1 MNLLEVRSKPHLRF
15 APCQVLLGLEEE
27 VEVFRRR
34 SFLEVVVEV
43 FRRRSFLEEVV
54 EVFRR
59 RSFLEEVAVEG
70 VPFLPQE
77 VEVEVEVEGVPFL
90 PQEVVVEVEVEE
102 VLRLQDLLEE
112 VSVQSFCAPNRL
124 IGVGKY

>member
-1 MNLLEVRSKPHLRF
+1 MPHLRF
-15 APCQVLLGLEEE
+15 EPCQVLLDLEVVEVFRHRSFLEEV

-43 FRRRSFLEEVV
+43 FRRRSFLEEV
-54 EVFRR
+54 
-59 RSFLEEVAVEG
+59 
-70 VPFLPQE
+70 
-77 VEVEVEVEGVPFL
+77 VEVEGVPFL

-112 VSVQSFCAPNRL
+112 VSVQSFCAPNWL
-124 IGVGKY
+124 VGVGK

>member
-1 MNLLEVRSKPHLRF
+1 MPHLRF
-15 APCQVLLGLEEE
+15 EPCQVLLDLEV

-43 FRRRSFLEEVV
+43 FRHRSFLEEAA
-54 EVFRR
+54 
-59 RSFLEEVAVEG
+59 EEE

-77 VEVEVEVEGVPFL
+77 VEEEVVEAAPFL
-90 PQEVVVEVEVEE
+90 PQEVVVEVVEAE

-112 VSVQSFCAPNRL
+112 VSVQSFCAPNWL
-124 IGVGKY
+124 VGVGK

>member
-1 MNLLEVRSKPHLRF
+1 MPHLRF
-15 APCQVLLGLEEE
+15 EPCQVLLDLEV
-27 VEVFRRR
+27 VEVFRHR

-59 RSFLEEVAVEG
+59 RSFLEVEVEG

-77 VEVEVEVEGVPFL
+77 EEEEEEEEEVPFL

-112 VSVQSFCAPNRL
+112 VSVQSFCAPNWL
-124 IGVGKY
+124 VGVGK

>member
-1 MNLLEVRSKPHLRF
+1 MPHLRF
-15 APCQVLLGLEEE
+15 EPCQVLLDLEV
-27 VEVFRRR
+27 VEVFRHR

-54 EVFRR
+54 E
-59 RSFLEEVAVEG
+59 G

-77 VEVEVEVEGVPFL
+77 VE
-90 PQEVVVEVEVEE
+90 VEVEVEE

-112 VSVQSFCAPNRL
+112 VSVQSFCAPNWL
-124 IGVGKY
+124 VGVGK